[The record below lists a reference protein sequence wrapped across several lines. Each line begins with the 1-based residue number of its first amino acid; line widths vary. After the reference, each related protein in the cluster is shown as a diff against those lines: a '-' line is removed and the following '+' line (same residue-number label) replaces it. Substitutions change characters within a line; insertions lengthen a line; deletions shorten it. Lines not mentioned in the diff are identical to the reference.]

1 MTHKLIL
8 LFFHSF
14 TQQYLN
20 AYYEPGF
27 ELGDGN
33 TAMNKTDEMF
43 AP

>member
-14 TQQYLN
+14 TQQYLS

-33 TAMNKTDEMF
+33 TTMNKTDEMF